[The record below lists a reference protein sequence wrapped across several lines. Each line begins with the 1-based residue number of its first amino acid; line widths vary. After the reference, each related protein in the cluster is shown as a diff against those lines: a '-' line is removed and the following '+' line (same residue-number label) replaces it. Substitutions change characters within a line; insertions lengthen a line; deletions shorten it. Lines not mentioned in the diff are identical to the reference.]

1 MLEKKSMSP
10 QAVSKPQ
17 PSLNA
22 PGEQGMQN
30 KEQRKGS
37 ESNRMHETGS
47 EKKKELIE
55 EGAKTPGT
63 VSTQQYW
70 K

>member
-1 MLEKKSMSP
+1 
-10 QAVSKPQ
+10 
-17 PSLNA
+17 
-22 PGEQGMQN
+22 MQN